1 MSDSDAGSVIDTVF
15 DTDNHYWEPS
25 DAFTRYRDP
34 AFQDRGVTVGQL
46 DGRSRYFVNGDL
58 HPLLPG
64 PGDVNPRPRPGALY
78 DYFAGRSNRE
88 DVAHLLTCEDPA
100 AHPEWFNR
108 DARLKTMDEQG
119 LEACWLFPSQGV
131 CIEGPMQPDVEAS
144 MEVLR
149 AFNRWIDDDWGF
161 AYQNRIFAVPF
172 FTLSDPYN
180 AIAELE
186 WALQRGARVAAIRPG
201 PVFTKDGLK
210 SPADPMYDPFWARVA
225 EANLVMTVHAGFED
239 GYQDVDDALAR
250 AWGYSSRRSASST
263 KILGFYEPFIEA
275 VMHHRLI
282 HDFFFALVTHKL
294 FERHPA
300 LRVASIENGAT
311 WVPNLLRVLHIMHHR
326 NPGWFAQDPTDQ
338 FKENVW
344 VAPFVED
351 DVAEL
356 ANYLPVERILFGSD
370 WPHAEG
376 MAHPK
381 DFFDNVASFTL
392 DQQELIMRGNA
403 RKLMS
408 G

>member
-172 FTLSDPYN
+172 FTLSDPDN

-381 DFFDNVASFTL
+381 DFFANVASFTL